1 MQITYNTIL
10 ATLAFRKLNQNLMKK
25 LILFAFSLLIY
36 SNSYCQKTELRVS
49 LDSGLSS
56 FSGESAESSSSINF
70 NNNSGS
76 GYTNN
81 PYGSKN
87 VLSYGVSV
95 NLKRV
100 TKANFVYG
108 IGLGY
113 ENIGSKTSINSIS
126 LYNEVN
132 SYNVPAS
139 GKTIMSI
146 NTINANPFIGYRFNA
161 SKLPIDLVAG
171 FDFASILNTKE
182 CGDATDED
190 GNNYTTSIDRKTI
203 NTDFR
208 PRIQV
213 STDYKKFGVYLGYS
227 FGLVNYKDG
236 YVGGTNDAYSK
247 IFRFGITYQVF

>member
-1 MQITYNTIL
+1 
-10 ATLAFRKLNQNLMKK
+10 MKK
-25 LILFAFSLLIY
+25 LVVFTFSFLIY
-36 SNSYCQKTELRVS
+36 SNSYSQKTELRVS

-56 FSGESAESSSSINF
+56 FTGESAESSSFINA
-70 NNNSGS
+70 NDAITS

-87 VLSYGVSV
+87 VLSYGVSL

-100 TKANFVYG
+100 TKANLIYG

-113 ENIGSKTSINSIS
+113 ENIGSKTSITNISGYNIEHIFSI
-126 LYNEVN
+126 
-132 SYNVPAS
+132 PAS
-139 GKTIMSI
+139 GKTIMSS

-161 SKLPIDLVAG
+161 DKFPIDLVGG

-182 CGDATDED
+182 KGDATDTN
-190 GNNYTTSIDRKTI
+190 GNKYTTSLDRKTI

-227 FGLVNYKDG
+227 FGLSNYMKE
-236 YVGGTNDAYSK
+236 YIGGINSVHSK
-247 IFRFGITYQVF
+247 IFRFGITYQVL